1 MVRALAELDRFLNRN
16 VASLPP
22 GQSVL
27 LRRGREMELPRTL
40 SNTGT
45 WGSGSDGAALLPLK
59 LLLSQALNGQ
69 PDTVQGAA
77 SNGPARPMT
86 PQGTAWQ
93 GMAGFGA
100 VDLDKIGAALCHLD
114 TLCRM
119 ASRIRLE
126 DADWR
131 SFRRDILDLTSP
143 ELSVAEKLHVIATMR
158 HTYHVFDLR
167 L

>member
-1 MVRALAELDRFLNRN
+1 MVQTSHWTSPCFCQGLFA
-16 VASLPP
+16 
-22 GQSVL
+22 
-27 LRRGREMELPRTL
+27 LRRSFVRRPSAPNPPDPERRDPAPR
-40 SNTGT
+40 S
-45 WGSGSDGAALLPLK
+45 W
-59 LLLSQALNGQ
+59 
-69 PDTVQGAA
+69 VQG
-77 SNGPARPMT
+77 R
-86 PQGTAWQ
+86 
-93 GMAGFGA
+93 AGHA
-100 VDLDKIGAALCHLD
+100 ED

-131 SFRRDILDLTSP
+131 AFRRDILDLTSP